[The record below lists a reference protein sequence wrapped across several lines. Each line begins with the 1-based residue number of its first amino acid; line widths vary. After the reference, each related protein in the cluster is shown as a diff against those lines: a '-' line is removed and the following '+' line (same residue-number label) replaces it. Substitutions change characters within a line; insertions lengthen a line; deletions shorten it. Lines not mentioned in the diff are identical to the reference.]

1 MVTRFFV
8 PEALRA
14 VGTTTGGGT
23 PMALEQFPKD
33 ERLYRMRHSAAHIMA
48 EAVLEMFPEAKFAIG
63 PPIDVGFYYDFELP
77 RALTPEDLPEI
88 EGRMRERIASDVGFE
103 HSEMSK
109 ADALERFAGQPFK
122 IELIKGIADDHVSLY
137 RQGEF
142 VDLCEGPHV
151 EHAAQV
157 PPFKLTSVAGAYWRG
172 DEKRPMLQRIYG
184 AMFETQAE
192 LDDYLER
199 IEEAARRDH
208 RKLGRELEL
217 FTSSDLVGAGLPTLL
232 PKGATIR
239 RLLEEYILK
248 QERESGY
255 QHVYSPVLGKVDLY
269 KTSGHW
275 EHYRD
280 GMFPP
285 MKLEHEEMVLR
296 PMNCPHHILVYQT
309 QLHSYRE
316 LPLRIAE
323 IGTMYRYEKSGVVGG
338 LSRVRAMALNDAH
351 IFCRPD
357 QIKSEI
363 AGVMRLV
370 ERAYA
375 TLGIK
380 DYVYRLSLR
389 DPADTEKYVQDDE
402 LWSVAEREL
411 REAMDELGLPYY
423 EGVGEAAFYGPK
435 IDIQIRDTM
444 GREETMSTVQVD
456 RHLPNQFDLEYIG
469 EDGAKHR
476 PVMIHRGIIGTM
488 ERMMAYLI
496 ELYAGAFP
504 TWLAPVQAVVI
515 PIADRHSDYAHE
527 VLASLRTAGLRADI
541 DARSERMNS
550 KIRDA
555 QLQKIPYMLV
565 VGDREA
571 EAQAV
576 AVRTRA
582 GEDLK
587 SMPVFQFVDR
597 LQDEIATA
605 MEPEEAGPDLG
616 G

>member
-1 MVTRFFV
+1 MR
-8 PEALRA
+8 
-14 VGTTTGGGT
+14 GT
-23 PMALEQFPKD
+23 PGKRRRGEMARMMLETMSRE

-63 PPIDVGFYYDFELP
+63 PPIDTGFYYDFELP
-77 RALTPEDLPEI
+77 RALTPEDLPQI
-88 EGRMRERIASDVGFE
+88 EERMRRRMQSDVPFE
-103 HSEMSK
+103 HSELPK
-109 ADALERFAGQPFK
+109 AEALRQFAGQPFK
-122 IELIKGIADDHVSLY
+122 VELIEGIADEVVSLY
-137 RQGEF
+137 RQGGF

-151 EHAAQV
+151 DRTGQV
-157 PPFKLTSVAGAYWRG
+157 PPFKLLSVAGAYWRG

-184 AMFETQAE
+184 ALFETQEE
-192 LDDYLER
+192 LDDYLHR

-217 FTSSDLVGAGLPTLL
+217 YTSSELVGAGLPTLL
-232 PKGATIR
+232 PKGATVR
-239 RLLEEYILK
+239 RLLEEYILR
-248 QERESGY
+248 QEREAGY

-280 GMFPP
+280 SMFPP
-285 MKLEHEEMVLR
+285 MQLEHEEMVLR
-296 PMNCPHHILVYQT
+296 PMNCPHHILVYQAA
-309 QLHSYRE
+309 LHSYRE
-316 LPLRIAE
+316 LPVRIAE

-351 IFCRPD
+351 IFCTPE
-357 QIKSEI
+357 QIKQEF

-375 TLGIK
+375 TLRIT
-380 DYVYRLSLR
+380 DYSYRLSLR
-389 DPADTEKYVQDDE
+389 DPADTEKYVQNDE
-402 LWSVAEREL
+402 MWALGERVL
-411 REAMDELGLPYY
+411 REAMQELGLPFQ
-423 EGVGEAAFYGPK
+423 EAPGEAAFYGPK
-435 IDIQIRDTM
+435 VDIQIRDTM
-444 GREETMSTVQVD
+444 GREETISTIQVD
-456 RHLPNQFDLEYIG
+456 FHLPARFDLTYIG
-469 EDGAKHR
+469 EDGAQHR
-476 PVMIHRGIIGTM
+476 PVILHRGVIGTM

-504 TWLAPVQAVVI
+504 AWLAPVQAMVI
-515 PIADRHSDYAHE
+515 PIADRHAEYAHKVRDE
-527 VLASLRTAGLRADI
+527 LRRAGFRADI
-541 DARSERMNS
+541 DTRNERMNA

-571 EAQAV
+571 EAEAV

-587 SMPVFQFVDR
+587 AMPLFQFIDR
-597 LQDEIATA
+597 LQDEVATA
-605 MEPEEAGPDLG
+605 MDPEEAGQG
-616 G
+616 AGVRG